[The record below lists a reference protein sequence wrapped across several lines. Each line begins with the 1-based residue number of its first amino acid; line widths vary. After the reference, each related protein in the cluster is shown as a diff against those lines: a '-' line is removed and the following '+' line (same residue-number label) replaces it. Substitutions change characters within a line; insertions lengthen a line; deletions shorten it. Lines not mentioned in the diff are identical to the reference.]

1 MALCI
6 DSTDD
11 AYIAK
16 AKAAL
21 KTLAGGV
28 DTAFS
33 YSTQAYRT
41 GGRSV
46 VRVLEGDGIETAAD
60 TKPISMRLVRRII
73 DSGHWVRIFESASN
87 DCSPDKWLKDQMW
100 SGFKSLVG
108 FSANAGFMRKV
119 TTTGSSAIANWSGND
134 DSTANLSPGRVI
146 AMEPAPA
153 YILLAHELI
162 HGDRIGRGMLQMV
175 RCNSTFVV
183 DQRQD
188 PASGAAR
195 THLKDQTAV
204 GCKSGTI
211 IRGGA
216 IVNFNGTQISN
227 TNNVLTDLTAGQ
239 IWADGSMELAEEVAT
254 VGLSDDD
261 NTVSPDPL
269 RITENMIRAEHG
281 VNKRLKYGRFNKT
294 LVM

>member
-1 MALCI
+1 M
-6 DSTDD
+6 
-11 AYIAK
+11 
-16 AKAAL
+16 
-21 KTLAGGV
+21 
-28 DTAFS
+28 
-33 YSTQAYRT
+33 
-41 GGRSV
+41 
-46 VRVLEGDGIETAAD
+46 RVLEGDGIKTAAD

-108 FSANAGFMRKV
+108 FSADAGFMRKV

-134 DSTANLSPGRVI
+134 DSTANLSPGGVI

-162 HGDRIGRGMLQMV
+162 HGDRIGRGLLQMA
-175 RCNSTFVV
+175 RCDSTFVV

-188 PASGAAR
+188 PASGHAR
-195 THLKDQTAV
+195 THLKDQTAK
-204 GCKSGTI
+204 GYRSGN
-211 IRGGA
+211 
-216 IVNFNGTQISN
+216 IVNNGAAVEFSGVRLSN
-227 TNNVLTDLTAGQ
+227 ANNVLTALTAGQ

-254 VGLSDDD
+254 VGLSDDKGQ
-261 NTVSPDPL
+261 VSADPL
-269 RITENMIRAEHG
+269 RITENMIRAEHN
-281 VNKRLKYGRFNKT
+281 VNKRLKYGRFNKN